1 MVNDC
6 SCVIVSLGGGGD
18 DEEEDDAVVVVSNE
32 TLRCSVDV
40 EELISSFSPGETFFL
55 FGVAVVPVD
64 DLMT

>member
-6 SCVIVSLGGGGD
+6 SCVIVFSLGGDD
-18 DEEEDDAVVVVSNE
+18 DEEEDIVVVVSNE

-40 EELISSFSPGETFFL
+40 EELISSFSQGEIFFL
-55 FGVAVVPVD
+55 FDVVVVPVD